1 MAGFLLMVGVGG
13 IGPHESAL
21 LVVGIEDM
29 PDKTTS
35 PTTTMRRHRKSWGFR
50 DVKHK
55 MGRARDHRITLP

>member
-1 MAGFLLMVGVGG
+1 MAGFLLIVGVGG
-13 IGPHESAL
+13 IRPHEGAL

-35 PTTTMRRHRKSWGFR
+35 HNTIMRRYRKSGGFR

-55 MGRARDHRITLP
+55 MGRARDHRITLL

>member
-1 MAGFLLMVGVGG
+1 VGG

-35 PTTTMRRHRKSWGFR
+35 PTTTMRRYRKSWGFLGCETQDGKGER
-50 DVKHK
+50 SQ
-55 MGRARDHRITLP
+55 DHSPLN